1 MTADEGPPGPAAPPW
16 AGGGERLRTLTVR
29 GRVLRVAVRD
39 GDPDWP
45 PLLLCNGIGVSLE
58 LLQPFVDALD
68 PRRGVIRFDM
78 PGVGGSPAPVVP
90 YHLITT
96 GPLLAGLL
104 DQLGHERADVLG
116 ISWGGGLAQQFA
128 LSRPDRVRRLVLVA
142 TAPGALMVPGHPR
155 VLRHLL
161 TPRRHRDPRYSARI
175 AAELYGGSAR
185 KDPAMARELLHAT
198 TRLGPARGYY
208 YQLMAGLGWTSLPLL
223 PRLRPPTLILA
234 GDDDPIIPLVNARI
248 MHRLIPGSQLHIYH
262 GGHLELAADA
272 ERLAPA
278 VEAFLDAG
286 PLRALEGDRIVT
298 NLASNLDGYHPCP
311 RRRMAV
317 RVDDA
322 AMTYRELDEASA
334 RVAGLLHERGLK
346 PGDRVGLMMPNVAEV
361 PVVYYGVLRAGG
373 VVVPMNPLLK
383 AREVAYY
390 LGDSG
395 AGLIFAWHAFAD
407 QARGGAGAGRARN
420 PSSWTGSA
428 SPICWPPPRR
438 MTRSRTADDE
448 DTAVILYTSGTTGHP
463 KGAELT
469 HGNLLSNTEVARA
482 DIVRAGPDD
491 VIFGGLPLFHVFGQ
505 TVALNVAVASG
516 ACLTLLPRFDPEH
529 ALRIIA
535 GHRVTVFEG
544 VPTMYVALLH
554 QPDRADYDTS
564 ALRMCISG
572 GAALPVEV
580 LRGFEEAFGVPV
592 LEGYGLSET
601 SPVASFNHPGRE
613 RKPGSIG
620 TPIRDVQMR
629 VVDGEDHEVPQGE
642 VGEIV
647 IRGPNVMKGYW
658 QRPEATAEAIRDGW
672 FHSGDL
678 ARVDEDGYFYIVDRK
693 KDLIIRGGY
702 NVYPREIEEV
712 LYEHPAVAEAAVI
725 GLPHPALGEEVGAA
739 VALKPGAVISA
750 EELRDYVKGQVAAYK
765 YPRHVWIV
773 DALPKGPTGKIQKR
787 DIVIP
792 ADLAVP

>member
-1 MTADEGPPGPAAPPW
+1 MSSVTNLAQNLTDTTRTH
-16 AGGGERLRTLTVR
+16 AG
-29 GRVLRVAVRD
+29 RVAVR
-39 GDPDWP
+39 
-45 PLLLCNGIGVSLE
+45 
-58 LLQPFVDALD
+58 VD
-68 PRRGVIRFDM
+68 
-78 PGVGGSPAPVVP
+78 
-90 YHLITT
+90 
-96 GPLLAGLL
+96 
-104 DQLGHERADVLG
+104 
-116 ISWGGGLAQQFA
+116 
-128 LSRPDRVRRLVLVA
+128 
-142 TAPGALMVPGHPR
+142 
-155 VLRHLL
+155 
-161 TPRRHRDPRYSARI
+161 
-175 AAELYGGSAR
+175 
-185 KDPAMARELLHAT
+185 
-198 TRLGPARGYY
+198 
-208 YQLMAGLGWTSLPLL
+208 
-223 PRLRPPTLILA
+223 
-234 GDDDPIIPLVNARI
+234 N
-248 MHRLIPGSQLHIYH
+248 
-262 GGHLELAADA
+262 
-272 ERLAPA
+272 
-278 VEAFLDAG
+278 
-286 PLRALEGDRIVT
+286 
-298 NLASNLDGYHPCP
+298 
-311 RRRMAV
+311 
-317 RVDDA
+317 A
-322 AMTYRELDEASA
+322 AMTYRALDEASA

-346 PGDRVGLMMPNVAEV
+346 PGDRVGIMMPNVAEV

-395 AGLIFAWHAFAD
+395 AGLVFAWHAFAD
-407 QARGGAGAGRARN
+407 AARGGAEQAEADAIVVDGVSFPDLLA
-420 PSSWTGSA
+420 SA
-428 SPICWPPPRR
+428 TPDYEVAEP
-438 MTRSRTADDE
+438 DDE

-469 HGNLLSNTEVARA
+469 HHNLISNTEVTRA

-505 TVALNVAVASG
+505 TVALNVAVAAG
-516 ACLTLLPRFDPEH
+516 ACLTLLPRFDAAH

-554 QPDRADYDTS
+554 APDRADYDTS
-564 ALRMCISG
+564 SLRMCISG

-601 SPVASFNHPGRE
+601 SPVASFNLPDRE
-613 RKPGSIG
+613 RSPARSARPSGTCGCGSW
-620 TPIRDVQMR
+620 TTRTTSC
-629 VVDGEDHEVPQGE
+629 PQGE

-647 IRGPNVMKGYW
+647 ISGPNVMKGYW

-672 FHSGDL
+672 FHTGDL

-725 GLPHPALGEEVGAA
+725 GLPHASLGEEVGAA
-739 VALKPGAVISA
+739 VALKPGAAVTA

-773 DALPKGPTGKIQKR
+773 DALPKGATGKIQKR

-792 ADLAVP
+792 ADLTTP

>member
-1 MTADEGPPGPAAPPW
+1 LIPW
-16 AGGGERLRTLTVR
+16 TDDRLHQRPDNSSVTNLAKNLTDTTRAYAG
-29 GRVLRVAVRD
+29 RVAVR
-39 GDPDWP
+39 
-45 PLLLCNGIGVSLE
+45 
-58 LLQPFVDALD
+58 VD
-68 PRRGVIRFDM
+68 
-78 PGVGGSPAPVVP
+78 
-90 YHLITT
+90 
-96 GPLLAGLL
+96 
-104 DQLGHERADVLG
+104 
-116 ISWGGGLAQQFA
+116 
-128 LSRPDRVRRLVLVA
+128 
-142 TAPGALMVPGHPR
+142 
-155 VLRHLL
+155 
-161 TPRRHRDPRYSARI
+161 
-175 AAELYGGSAR
+175 
-185 KDPAMARELLHAT
+185 
-198 TRLGPARGYY
+198 
-208 YQLMAGLGWTSLPLL
+208 
-223 PRLRPPTLILA
+223 
-234 GDDDPIIPLVNARI
+234 N
-248 MHRLIPGSQLHIYH
+248 
-262 GGHLELAADA
+262 
-272 ERLAPA
+272 
-278 VEAFLDAG
+278 
-286 PLRALEGDRIVT
+286 
-298 NLASNLDGYHPCP
+298 
-311 RRRMAV
+311 
-317 RVDDA
+317 A
-322 AMTYRELDEASA
+322 AMTYRALDAASA
-334 RVAGLLHERGLK
+334 RVAGLLHERGLG
-346 PGDRVGLMMPNVAEV
+346 PGDRVGIMMPNVPEFA
-361 PVVYYGVLRAGG
+361 VVYYGVLRAGG

-383 AREVAYY
+383 SREVAYY

-407 QARGGAGAGRARN
+407 HARGGAEQAEANLIAVDGASF
-420 PSSWTGSA
+420 PDLLA
-428 SPICWPPPRR
+428 SVAP
-438 MTRSRTADDE
+438 ADQVADADNG

-469 HGNLLSNTEVARA
+469 HGNLISNTGVARA
-482 DIVRAGPDD
+482 DIVHARPDD

-516 ACLTLLPRFDPEH
+516 ACLTLLPRFSGEH

-535 GHRVTVFEG
+535 DHRVTVFEG

-554 QPDRADYDTS
+554 QSDRDGYDTS

-572 GAALPVEV
+572 GAALPVQV

-629 VVDGEDHEVPQGE
+629 VVDREDHELPQGE

-658 QRPEATAEAIRDGW
+658 RRPEATTEAIRNGW

-712 LYEHPAVAEAAVI
+712 FYEHPAVAEAAVI

-739 VALKPGAVISA
+739 VVLKPGADISA

-765 YPRHVWIV
+765 YPRHVWIA
-773 DALPKGPTGKIQKR
+773 DTLPKGSTGKIQKR

-792 ADLAVP
+792 ADLAVQ